1 MTEPPTVLI
10 TGANGFVGTALRGR
24 LEDRGVTVRGIDLQP
39 SSGVVR
45 GDTTDPSGWSE
56 ELDGVD
62 VVVHTAAIVTFAG
75 DEEHFWR
82 TNVLGTRRVLEAATA
97 AGVRR
102 AVVIS
107 SVVVYGFDV
116 HGVVDETWPV
126 RPNGSPYVD
135 TKVATEQVALQA
147 HAAGDIDVV
156 VIRPGDVYGPASPAW
171 TLSPISELRRGR
183 AAVPSGDGVLNLIY
197 IDDLV
202 TALDRAVTVPEAAGQ
217 VLNVTGGDVVS
228 PQRFF
233 GHYARMLGTR
243 PPRSLPASVL
253 RPAAAGL
260 RRIDELRGHD
270 TDLSAFAIDYLTRPA
285 RISNGRAR
293 RTLNWEPEIHL
304 DEGMARTE
312 AWLHDTGII

>member
-1 MTEPPTVLI
+1 MTDPATMLI
-10 TGANGFVGTALRGR
+10 TGANGFVGTALRSR
-24 LEDRGVTVRGIDLQP
+24 LRDRGITVRGVDLQP
-39 SSGVVR
+39 GPGVVR

-56 ELDGVD
+56 QLDGVD

-75 DEEHFWR
+75 DEERFWR
-82 TNVLGTRRVLEAATA
+82 TNVLGTRRVLEAAA
-97 AGVRR
+97 AADVRR

-107 SVVVYGFDV
+107 SVVVYGFDID
-116 HGVVDETWPV
+116 GVVDEAWPV

-147 HAAGDIDVV
+147 HAAGEIDVV

-202 TALDRAVTVPEAAGQ
+202 AALDRAVTVPEAAGQ
-217 VLNVTGGDVVS
+217 VLNVTGGEVVS
-228 PQRFF
+228 PLRFF
-233 GHYARMLGTR
+233 SHYARMLGTS
-243 PPRSLPASVL
+243 PPRSLPAAVL

-260 RRIDELRGHD
+260 RRVDELRGHD

-285 RISNGRAR
+285 RISNARAR
-293 RTLNWEPEIHL
+293 RVLGWEPQVSL
-304 DEGMARTE
+304 DEGMRRTE
-312 AWLHDTGII
+312 SWLHETGII